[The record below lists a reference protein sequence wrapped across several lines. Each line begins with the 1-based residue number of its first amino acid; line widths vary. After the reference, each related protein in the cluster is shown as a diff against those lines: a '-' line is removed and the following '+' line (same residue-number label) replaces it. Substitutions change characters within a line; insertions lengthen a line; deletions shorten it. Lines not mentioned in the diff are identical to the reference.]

1 MIVPQ
6 IQQTDLKNSLVM
18 HINLRN
24 IAIALSMSQLPALAT
39 PYKHS
44 LTPSQ
49 AYSDKIRLNL
59 RTFHQNL
66 DAGNFSAIGPLIAPD
81 YYWNY
86 EGNIILTRSGGQTA
100 LETFVT
106 STLNGMRARDIYNI
120 VDGNRGA
127 VLFRISGKQ
136 SGPFL
141 GLPLQQD
148 GRFNVMSGEFFT
160 FNGDTEAREV
170 VTVTPLGI
178 MQDQMRGVLEPAKV
192 SNDSLKQAAKRDAE
206 YVKVVKRKLASIHL
220 ASNAGNLDVIAKLAV
235 DRVEVDENGSVS
247 YGKEAFVK
255 LVTAQNAGNGSF
267 PGKLFHDF
275 DVLVDGNFGAISYVW
290 QAPQEEEYLG
300 IEVKEGSVVRMRG
313 MLFFEFNEDGLVSRA
328 TGVYDER
335 VANATLTGTG
345 GYLYP

>member
-1 MIVPQ
+1 
-6 IQQTDLKNSLVM
+6 M
-18 HINLRN
+18 HISVRD
-24 IAIALSMSQLPALAT
+24 ITIALSMSQLPALAT
-39 PYKHS
+39 PTKYPP
-44 LTPSQ
+44 TPSQ
-49 AYSDKIRLNL
+49 AYSNKIRLNL

-86 EGNIILTRSGGQTA
+86 EGNIILTRAGGQTA

-127 VLFRISGKQ
+127 VLFRISGRQ

-141 GLPLQQD
+141 GLPVQQD
-148 GRFNVMSGEFFT
+148 GRFNVRSGEFFT
-160 FNGDTEAREV
+160 FNRDAEAREV

-178 MQDQMRGVLEPAKV
+178 MLDQMRGVLEPAGV
-192 SNDSLKQAAKRDAE
+192 RNDSLKQAMKRDAG
-206 YVKVVKRKLASIHL
+206 YVKLVKRKLASIHL
-220 ASNAGNLDVIAKLAV
+220 DANAGDLDDIAKLAV

-247 YGKEAFVK
+247 YGREAFVR

-275 DVLVDGNFGAISYVW
+275 DVLVDGNLGAISYVW
-290 QAPQEEEYLG
+290 QAPQEEKYLG
-300 IEVKEGSVVRMRG
+300 TEVKEGSLVRMRG
-313 MLFFEFNEDGLVSRA
+313 MLFFEFDEDGLVTKA

-335 VANATLTGTG
+335 VVNATLTGTG